1 MTLNEYL
8 EYEAEKERRLRR
20 NIRSKRSP
28 PKYKWADFDSFHRD
42 KSRTFNYPYYH
53 EDIEIDKYHGL
64 PPLHPCFQSAQPYT
78 EDGLVSSNESDE
90 MDINSMTIAEYELYI
105 TKEDKE
111 LSFEEVFDDFFKMGA
126 KNLRGMKQEEAEV
139 EDCDEG
145 NMDNIWGI
153 TVKDVERIRQLLT
166 PTIHTLPEPDPV
178 VQPYVPLIPFPDE
191 VKVVREEEP
200 DNNIDSIY
208 IHVPD
213 VTDDL
218 RDEILYIIVVDEEAE
233 FNPTMDIEELER
245 LIAIDHESFFY
256 KDKGA
261 SVYHED
267 KCRT

>member
-20 NIRSKRSP
+20 N
-28 PKYKWADFDSFHRD
+28 
-42 KSRTFNYPYYH
+42 
-53 EDIEIDKYHGL
+53 DIETKKYYEL

-90 MDINSMTIAEYELYI
+90 VDINSMTIAKYELYI
-105 TKEDKE
+105 AKEDKE

-166 PTIHTLPEPDPV
+166 PTVHTLPEPDPV

-200 DNNIDSIY
+200 DNNIDSIS

-213 VTDDL
+213 VTNDVIQPLIPQTIHTTPPDKDYVAL
-218 RDEILYIIVVDEEAE
+218 GTKPIFDELWKNSE
-233 FNPTMDIEELER
+233 MR
-245 LIAIDHESFFY
+245 S
-256 KDKGA
+256 
-261 SVYHED
+261 
-267 KCRT
+267 